1 MASIENARRSALTTL
16 QDVQLQAVDTLLKAW
31 SAELAKSW
39 QSVIEEGQRL
49 EQESAK
55 KAIEQARQHSEEVM
69 DAALDAQVEHY
80 LQGLRA
86 LAHDKSFHVAIPEG
100 CRAASTTIQ
109 GPSFNIDSLIADI
122 QFEDRDAR
130 ELVDDLKS
138 AQTSAAWAFGQ
149 GLMPHPAD
157 LSLLLQSSGADAEWS
172 ARFGEV
178 AKELGKLD
186 SQPTPNLQLKMIAA
200 SERIDALKEYCE
212 LLNAYS
218 PERLVTAIANPIALP
233 PVAGPAV
240 PTGPRGQR
248 LMPPERFAAMLNAFQ
263 KPSRS

>member
-1 MASIENARRSALTTL
+1 MVSIENARRAALTTL
-16 QDVQLQAVDTLLKAW
+16 ADVQLQAVDTLLKAW

-39 QSVIEEGQRL
+39 QAVIEEGERL
-49 EQESAK
+49 DRESAN
-55 KAIEQARQHSEEVM
+55 KAIEQARQHSEEAM

-109 GPSFNIDSLIADI
+109 GPSFSIDSLIADI

-130 ELVDDLKS
+130 ELVDDLRN

-157 LSLLLQSSGADAEWS
+157 LSLLLTGSSADPEWS
-172 ARFGEV
+172 ARFAEV

-186 SQPTPNLQLKMIAA
+186 VQPTPNLQLKMIAA

-212 LLNAYS
+212 LLNAYT
-218 PERLVTAIANPIALP
+218 PERLVAAITNPIALA
-233 PVAGPAV
+233 PVASPTLPA
-240 PTGPRGQR
+240 GPRGQR
-248 LMPPERFAAMLNAFQ
+248 LMPPERFAAMLTAFQ
-263 KPSRS
+263 KTSR